1 MKLIPLQGEGGREGG
16 GKEEGEGEEDVFYI
30 YKKRP
35 KMVDRSLMCF
45 IPSAKWSLQMP
56 APPVW
61 VGEGDEVTV

>member
-1 MKLIPLQGEGGREGG
+1 MRCYLGGREEGRG
-16 GKEEGEGEEDVFYI
+16 EGRKKGKERRMSSIYI
-30 YKKRP
+30 KKRP